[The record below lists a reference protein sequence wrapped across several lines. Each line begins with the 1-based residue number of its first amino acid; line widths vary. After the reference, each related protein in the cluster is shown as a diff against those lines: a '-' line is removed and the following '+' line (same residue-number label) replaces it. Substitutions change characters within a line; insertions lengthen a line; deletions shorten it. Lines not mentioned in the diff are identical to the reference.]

1 MNRGHPYHRVVS
13 CQLPD
18 GLTFTA
24 RSHKRAPKLR
34 CVLRSDISFACQ
46 VALRQP
52 LNGYGVR
59 RAPFLIKPLASPPL
73 GDIRQWYRYLFPSA
87 AAALLSNLSKNAL
100 PECSAGVSRAVNKVF
115 TAQCERF
122 SCGKKAVNFEY
133 MSIRFRNTNWLL
145 LERHLREMKCFFQIS
160 THRSVSPHARK
171 TRCDACGAPP
181 AALIVIYRPQSV
193 LSSVSSLDT
202 SLSVQQMHGIGL
214 CTRYLSIF
222 LSVRVAY
229 WAIRFAQGES

>member
-1 MNRGHPYHRVVS
+1 MRTRSRHPCTARKGARSNGLAVTGSAQVVGSVNRWHPYHRVVS

-160 THRSVSPHARK
+160 THRSV
-171 TRCDACGAPP
+171 
-181 AALIVIYRPQSV
+181 
-193 LSSVSSLDT
+193 
-202 SLSVQQMHGIGL
+202 
-214 CTRYLSIF
+214 
-222 LSVRVAY
+222 VRT
-229 WAIRFAQGES
+229 